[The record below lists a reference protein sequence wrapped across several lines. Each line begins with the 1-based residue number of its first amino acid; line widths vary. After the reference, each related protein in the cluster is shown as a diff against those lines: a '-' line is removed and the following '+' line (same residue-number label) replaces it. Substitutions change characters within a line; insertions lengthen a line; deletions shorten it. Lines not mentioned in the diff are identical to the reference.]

1 MQQLSVY
8 ALQIKCCYE
17 SFRAEK
23 LIGGL
28 GGEKDR
34 WSKAAEDLTVQ
45 YDNLTGD
52 ILCASGVVAYLGAF
66 TSAFRQVSML
76 ACAPRVGV
84 LIFVECLSVL
94 L

>member
-1 MQQLSVY
+1 MY
-8 ALQIKCCYE
+8 CCCQ
-17 SFRAEK
+17 SLRAEK

-76 ACAPRVGV
+76 ACARVPGV
-84 LIFVECLSVL
+84 YLLSVCL
-94 L
+94 V